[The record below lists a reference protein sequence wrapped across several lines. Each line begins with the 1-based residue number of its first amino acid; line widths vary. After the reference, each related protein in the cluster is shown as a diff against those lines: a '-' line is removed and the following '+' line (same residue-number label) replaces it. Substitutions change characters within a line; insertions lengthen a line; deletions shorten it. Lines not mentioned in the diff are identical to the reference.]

1 MIKTKDKIKLSYDR
15 KKEGI
20 FTEKEKTNP
29 TRLEEV
35 KRKLLEHEEAE
46 KRLKSRALQLAEGDE
61 KTKRTIPNIE
71 RILTQFW
78 R

>member
-20 FTEKEKTNP
+20 IIEKEKTNP

-46 KRLKSRALQLAEGDE
+46 QRLKSWALWLADGDE
-61 KTKRTIPNIE
+61 KKRE
-71 RILTQFW
+71 LYQTQKEN
-78 R
+78 